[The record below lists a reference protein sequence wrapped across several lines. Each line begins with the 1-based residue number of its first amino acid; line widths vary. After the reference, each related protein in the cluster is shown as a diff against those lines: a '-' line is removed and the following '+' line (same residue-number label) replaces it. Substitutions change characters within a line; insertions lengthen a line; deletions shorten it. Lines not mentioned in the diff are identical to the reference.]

1 MTLLIDNYD
10 SFAYNLYQY
19 VGSLDPQVQVIRNDD
34 LTVAEIEALH
44 PTAVIL
50 SPGPGRP
57 ADAGVCEALILA
69 LAGKCKMLGVCLHLM
84 KGTPYIY
91 QGEELGMTNAG
102 FTDLSDYRD
111 LESINAYHELVEVQG
126 VAPEQMMRY
135 LGKVSRDNAR
145 TPMQWNTETNA
156 GFTTGTPWIK
166 VNDNY
171 KTINAKSQVDD
182 PDSIFNC
189 YRKLVSFRKE
199 YPVLVDGSFKL
210 LLAEDE
216 NIFAYERKNADET
229 LLVVCNFYG
238 NTVKMPLAEETEDME
253 LLISNYKETED
264 SSVLRPYEARMY
276 YKK

>member
-1 MTLLIDNYD
+1 
-10 SFAYNLYQY
+10 
-19 VGSLDPQVQVIRNDD
+19 
-34 LTVAEIEALH
+34 
-44 PTAVIL
+44 
-50 SPGPGRP
+50 
-57 ADAGVCEALILA
+57 
-69 LAGKCKMLGVCLHLM
+69 
-84 KGTPYIY
+84 
-91 QGEELGMTNAG
+91 
-102 FTDLSDYRD
+102 
-111 LESINAYHELVEVQG
+111 
-126 VAPEQMMRY
+126 
-135 LGKVSRDNAR
+135 
-145 TPMQWNTETNA
+145 MQWDDTENA
-156 GFTTGTPWIK
+156 GFTTGIPWIK

-238 NTVKMPLAEETEDME
+238 NTVKMPLTEETEGME

>member
-1 MTLLIDNYD
+1 MRI
-10 SFAYNLYQY
+10 
-19 VGSLDPQVQVIRNDD
+19 
-34 LTVAEIEALH
+34 
-44 PTAVIL
+44 
-50 SPGPGRP
+50 
-57 ADAGVCEALILA
+57 
-69 LAGKCKMLGVCLHLM
+69 
-84 KGTPYIY
+84 
-91 QGEELGMTNAG
+91 
-102 FTDLSDYRD
+102 
-111 LESINAYHELVEVQG
+111 INQF
-126 VAPEQMMRY
+126 
-135 LGKVSRDNAR
+135 S
-145 TPMQWNTETNA
+145 TENA

-171 KTINAKSQVDD
+171 KTINAKSQIDD

-238 NTVKMPLAEETEDME
+238 NTVKMPLTEETEDME